1 MQPTDYSKD
10 LMSVLNWGEG
20 GGVIMLCQKKNSF
33 VKPNEMGKI
42 RKPIE
47 YNDISDIWC
56 PLIGK
61 RKKTG
66 VHVNNTNFKK

>member
-1 MQPTDYSKD
+1 
-10 LMSVLNWGEG
+10 MSVLNWGG
-20 GGVIMLCQKKNSF
+20 GGYKAVPEKNSF

-56 PLIGK
+56 PFIGK
-61 RKKTG
+61 RKKQG
-66 VHVNNTNFKK
+66 YM

>member
-1 MQPTDYSKD
+1 
-10 LMSVLNWGEG
+10 MSVLNWGEG
-20 GGVIMLCQKKNSF
+20 GGGGYKAVPEKNSF

-56 PLIGK
+56 PFIGK
-61 RKKTG
+61 RKKQG
-66 VHVNNTNFKK
+66 YM